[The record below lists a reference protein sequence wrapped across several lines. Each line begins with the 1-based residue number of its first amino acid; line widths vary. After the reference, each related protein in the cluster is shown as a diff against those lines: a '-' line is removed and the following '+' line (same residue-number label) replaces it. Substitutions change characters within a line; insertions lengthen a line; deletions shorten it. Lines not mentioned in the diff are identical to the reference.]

1 MPLYEY
7 RCDDCGVGFETLVRS
22 AGLADRQPCA
32 ECGSPQA
39 RRMLSVFSTPRASGG
54 EGASMPMAGPSGGG
68 AAAAAPAGAAD
79 AGAR

>member
-7 RCDDCGVGFETLVRS
+7 RCDDCGAGFETLVRS

-54 EGASMPMAGPSGGG
+54 DGASLPMAGPSGGG
-68 AAAAAPAGAAD
+68 GCCGGAC
-79 AGAR
+79 GSC